1 MKLLPPENQTS
12 WAFSYLSMLVLW
24 APPTRMLFPQEFTGL
39 TPLIHLCITL
49 KVITS
54 KLTSPTILSK
64 HQPHHSSALAFTL
77 CGWVWYL
84 QKFTLAFSCKTW
96 AAQLQDTTTSLHPKG
111 MIMEGCVLLPGQL
124 LSPWVCLLLVLFP
137 LTVISGSVATQS
149 QYADNNM
156 ALEKCEVAQEKTDPW
171 RACAAQ

>member
-39 TPLIHLCITL
+39 TPSIHLCITL

-84 QKFTLAFSCKTW
+84 QKFTLAFSCRTW

-111 MIMEGCVLLPGQL
+111 MIMEV
-124 LSPWVCLLLVLFP
+124 V
-137 LTVISGSVATQS
+137 
-149 QYADNNM
+149 
-156 ALEKCEVAQEKTDPW
+156 
-171 RACAAQ
+171 CAASRSAAQSLGLPSTRSLPSYCYFRLSGHPVTVMQITTWP